1 MSRNLSK
8 AAAEAARR
16 ATSIVSS
23 KPLVSCSKPLKKAPI
38 KREMMD
44 QSTACGMVAVG
55 AAHIPPANRNK
66 KSKL

>member
-1 MSRNLSK
+1 MSNNLKK
-8 AAAEAARR
+8 AAREAVIKS
-16 ATSIVSS
+16 TSLVSS